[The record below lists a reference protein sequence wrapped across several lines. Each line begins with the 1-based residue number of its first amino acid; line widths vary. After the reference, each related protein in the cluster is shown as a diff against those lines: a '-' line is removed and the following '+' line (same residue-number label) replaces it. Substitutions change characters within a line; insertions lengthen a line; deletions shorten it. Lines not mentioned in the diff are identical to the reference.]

1 MSFLDGLEGLLGSAA
16 NDYPFIYVW
25 VGSILFLAC
34 SLNLFQLFASIFKR
48 VGGWR

>member
-1 MSFLDGLEGLLGSAA
+1 MSFLDGLAGLLGSAA
-16 NDYPFIYVW
+16 TEYPFVFVW

-34 SLNLFQLFASIFKR
+34 SLNLFQLIASILKS